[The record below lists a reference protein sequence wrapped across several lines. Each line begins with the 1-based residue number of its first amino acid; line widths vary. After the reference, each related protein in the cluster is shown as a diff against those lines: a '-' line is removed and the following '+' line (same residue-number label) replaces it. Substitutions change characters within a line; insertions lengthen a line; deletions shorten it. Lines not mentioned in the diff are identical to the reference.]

1 MAFTVSLLS
10 ACQPLTNDTPT
21 LTLIDPQPR
30 WQAGQLG
37 IDAGIAFD
45 PGPAII
51 EALHHGVVIPI
62 RVTTRV
68 DPRRP
73 SLASSDRTRSHRFE
87 MRYLPLTQRY
97 ELRDVRADELSSYP
111 RLSMAVEALARARWM
126 SVQLDQ
132 ADLEDGGWLVE
143 ARVDIDRTRVP
154 SPMRLTV
161 WLERD
166 WRPGG
171 AWQRWQ
177 VDEP

>member
-1 MAFTVSLLS
+1 
-10 ACQPLTNDTPT
+10 
-21 LTLIDPQPR
+21 
-30 WQAGQLG
+30 
-37 IDAGIAFD
+37 
-45 PGPAII
+45 
-51 EALHHGVVIPI
+51 
-62 RVTTRV
+62 
-68 DPRRP
+68 
-73 SLASSDRTRSHRFE
+73 
-87 MRYLPLTQRY
+87 LPLTQRY

-111 RLSMAVEALARARWM
+111 RLSMALEALASARWL

-132 ADLEDGGWLVE
+132 ADMDNGDWLVE

-177 VDEP
+177 VDAP